1 MLFQQIINGLITSS
15 LYMLVALGLTIV
27 LGLFDLANFAHGE
40 IYMLG
45 AYAIYFLFI
54 GLNLPYILALAI
66 GMIII
71 GIFGVV
77 LEYLVFRPLRFSTGL
92 YAMIASI
99 GVSMVLQN
107 SVMLLYTPNPR
118 QMTTKLSE
126 ITITFLGAYVNMQ
139 RIAIFFASIII
150 VILLSFFI
158 RRSKIGLAMRACAQ
172 DMEITQIFGVNI
184 NKVASITFLLGS
196 GLAAIAGGLM
206 GPLFMIYPTMGSSLV
221 IKAFAIVILGG
232 SGSIVGAVIGS
243 FVLGISEALGA
254 AYISAAYKDA
264 IAFFI
269 LIIVMILK
277 PDGIMGKF
285 VKTIEKV

>member
-1 MLFQQIINGLITSS
+1 MFFQQITNGLVTSS
-15 LYMLVALGLTIV
+15 LYMLVALGLSIV

-45 AYAIYFLFI
+45 AYIIYFLFV
-54 GLNLPYILALAI
+54 GLNLNYILALAI

-77 LEYLVFRPLRFSTGL
+77 IEFLAFRPLRFSAGL
-92 YAMIASI
+92 YAMIASL

-126 ITITFLGAYVNMQ
+126 ITITFLGAHVNMQ
-139 RIAIFFASIII
+139 RIVIFFASIII
-150 VILLSFFI
+150 VILLSVFI

-184 NKVASITFLLGS
+184 NKVASATFLLGS

-206 GPLFMIYPTMGSSLV
+206 GPIFMIYPTMGSSLV

-232 SGSIVGAVIGS
+232 SGSIIGAVIGS
-243 FVLGISEALGA
+243 FILGISEALGA

-269 LIIVMILK
+269 LILVMILK
-277 PDGIMGKF
+277 PDGIMGKS
-285 VKTIEKV
+285 VKTTEKV

>member
-1 MLFQQIINGLITSS
+1 MFFQQIINGLVTSS
-15 LYMLVALGLTIV
+15 LYMLVALGLSIV

-45 AYAIYFLFI
+45 AYIIYFLFV
-54 GLNLPYILALAI
+54 GLNLNYILALAI

-77 LEYLVFRPLRFSTGL
+77 IEFLVFRPLRFSAGL
-92 YAMIASI
+92 YAMIASL

-107 SVMLLYTPNPR
+107 SIMLLYSPNPK

-126 ITITFLGAYVNMQ
+126 ITITFLGAHVNMQ
-139 RIAIFFASIII
+139 RIVIFFASIII
-150 VILLSFFI
+150 VILLSVFI

-184 NKVASITFLLGS
+184 NKVASATFLLGS

-206 GPLFMIYPTMGSSLV
+206 GPIFMIYPTMGSSLV

-232 SGSIVGAVIGS
+232 SGSIIGAVIGS
-243 FVLGISEALGA
+243 FILGISEALGA
-254 AYISAAYKDA
+254 AYISASYKDA

-269 LIIVMILK
+269 LILVMILK

-285 VKTIEKV
+285 VKTTEKV